1 MERAA
6 PGGLLFLIVFGAAV
20 QADGSPSG
28 VLRRRVAGAAR
39 AGAVNP
45 DARFIVTGGVGRHE
59 PAEALVMAELLRT
72 NGVPDNCILVE
83 PESRDTLE
91 SAIRCADLVARHWIP
106 GSRVLSCSSPYH
118 NVRCAVLL
126 RALGIPAERAPMPS
140 DRPHVSARKLAYQLL
155 RECAAL
161 PWDAA
166 LVFGMRLAGRARRHD
181 LH

>member
-1 MERAA
+1 MKQAT

-20 QADGSPSG
+20 RADGSPSG
-28 VLRRRVAGAAR
+28 VLRRRVSGAAL
-39 AGAVNP
+39 AGESATH
-45 DARFIVTGGVGRHE
+45 ARYIVTGGVGRHE
-59 PAEALVMAELLRT
+59 PAEAIVMAELLRSS
-72 NGVPDNCILVE
+72 GVPEECILVE
-83 PESRDTLE
+83 PKSSDTLE
-91 SAIRCADLVARHWIP
+91 SAIHCADLVAKHWVT

-140 DRPHVSARKLAYQLL
+140 DRPHVGVRKLAYQLL

-166 LVFGMRLAGRARRHD
+166 LVFGMRLFGRARRQRLD
-181 LH
+181 